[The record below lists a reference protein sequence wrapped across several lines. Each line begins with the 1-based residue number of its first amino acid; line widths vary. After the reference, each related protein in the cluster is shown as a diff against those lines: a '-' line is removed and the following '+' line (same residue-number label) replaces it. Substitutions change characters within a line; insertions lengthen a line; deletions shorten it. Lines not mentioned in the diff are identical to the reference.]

1 MRFPVILLALA
12 PAALQ
17 AQRQAAS
24 PPIKACSVAS
34 REEVKKHLPW
44 KAALDQFKSE
54 EEPIGAYG
62 SSCNH
67 PSVLIQVMPSSKAA
81 IDSLRRISGI
91 ETISG
96 LGDEAY
102 FSNNHDQY
110 AEVYVR
116 SGNTLLTLQANLNKD
131 MATVKPGAL
140 NLARA
145 LLPKL
150 R

>member
-1 MRFPVILLALA
+1 MRLPAILLALV
-12 PAALQ
+12 PAVLH

-24 PPIKACSVAS
+24 PPIKACSLVS

-44 KAALDQFKSE
+44 KATLDQFKSE
-54 EEPIGAYG
+54 EEPLGTYG
-62 SSCNH
+62 TSCNH
-67 PSVLIQVMPSSKAA
+67 PSVLIQVMPASPVS
-81 IDSLRRISGI
+81 IDSVRKISGV
-91 ETISG
+91 ETLSG

-102 FSNNHDQY
+102 FSNNHDKF

-116 SGNTLLTLQANLNKD
+116 SGKTLLTLQANLNKD

-145 LLPKL
+145 ILPKL